1 MVQGVEVGRLPAHS
15 SPASSLG
22 RHPLLFQGKTE
33 ERWSS
38 WEKKRRKKGLSEKE
52 MKEERRRKGE
62 GVLCKRFKV
71 ILFKNIVFMIKNLP
85 SYP

>member
-1 MVQGVEVGRLPAHS
+1 MGLS
-15 SPASSLG
+15 
-22 RHPLLFQGKTE
+22 
-33 ERWSS
+33 
-38 WEKKRRKKGLSEKE
+38 KKRKR
-52 MKEERRRKGE
+52 EERRRKGE